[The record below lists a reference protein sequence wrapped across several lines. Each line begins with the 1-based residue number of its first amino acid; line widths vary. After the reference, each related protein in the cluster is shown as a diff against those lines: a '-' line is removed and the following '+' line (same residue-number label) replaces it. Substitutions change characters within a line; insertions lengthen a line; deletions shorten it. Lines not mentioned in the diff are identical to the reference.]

1 MNGRGRKHY
10 RPAMTEQ
17 LETHVADGVCRIT
30 FRREEAFNALN
41 EEMAR
46 ALVEQLLS
54 AQGDD
59 AIRVVVVTG
68 SGFAFSAGAD
78 LTGDNPVE
86 SFGEETM
93 DGANLIT
100 RSIVG
105 LGKPVVAAVN
115 GIAAGVGASICFAA
129 DLAVAKESASFLLA
143 FSRIGLMPDGGS
155 SLTVA
160 AAVGRSRAMR
170 MALLAEPLPAQDAL
184 AAGLIS
190 HVVPDDEFEA
200 AVDKVARRLAAGPPL
215 ALAATKKAVNAA
227 TLGGLEEALEREKR
241 GQLVLFGTQDA
252 AEGTR
257 AFVEKRR
264 PTFTGR

>member
-1 MNGRGRKHY
+1 
-10 RPAMTEQ
+10 MTKQ
-17 LETHVADGVCRIT
+17 LEIEVADGICRIT
-30 FRREEAFNALN
+30 FQRPEAFNALN

-46 ALVEQLLS
+46 GLVEQLVR
-54 AQGDD
+54 AQADD
-59 AIRVVVVTG
+59 AIRVVVITG

-78 LTGDNPVE
+78 LTGDDPVE
-86 SFGEETM
+86 HFDEQTM
-93 DGANLIT
+93 DGANLIA
-100 RSIVG
+100 RSIAG

-160 AAVGRSRAMR
+160 ASVGRARAMR
-170 MALLAEPLPAQDAL
+170 MALLAEPLSASDA
-184 AAGLIS
+184 AATGLVS
-190 HVVPDDEFEA
+190 HVVPDDEFDA
-200 AVDKVARRLAAGPPL
+200 AVGKIARRLASGPPL
-215 ALAATKKAVNAA
+215 AFAATKKAINAA
-227 TLGGLEEALEREKR
+227 TIGSLEDALELEKR
-241 GQLVLFGTQDA
+241 GQLALFTTADA

-264 PTFTGR
+264 PLFTGS